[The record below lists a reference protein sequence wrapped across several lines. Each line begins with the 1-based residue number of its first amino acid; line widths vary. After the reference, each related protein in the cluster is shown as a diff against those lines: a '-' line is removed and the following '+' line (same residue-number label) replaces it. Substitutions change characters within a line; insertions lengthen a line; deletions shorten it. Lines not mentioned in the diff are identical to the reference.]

1 MTSRC
6 AAWRSA
12 LAGAVIAAGAWLAG
26 CATGSTTEQ
35 HPPVRRESFSAI
47 TFVDA
52 DPSGGASPEVK
63 KKFENTLSYLLFRN
77 STFVREP
84 GGLTIR
90 YRFTRFD
97 PGSQFTRWARHHVG
111 SGGEGKLTVEVD
123 YLDPGA
129 AQLASILVEAQIAG
143 GLTGGHADEAI
154 GKAADEVAAYTR
166 KYFR

>member
-1 MTSRC
+1 MKKLHAC
-6 AAWRSA
+6 AA
-12 LAGAVIAAGAWLAG
+12 LLIAAAALSLSA
-26 CATGSTTEQ
+26 CATGSTTEA
-35 HPPVRRESFSAI
+35 HPPARRESFSAI

-77 STFVREP
+77 STFVKEP

-90 YRFTRFD
+90 YRFTRYD
-97 PGSQFTRWARHHVG
+97 PGSQFTRWARHHIG

-123 YLDPGA
+123 FLDPGA
-129 AQLASILVEAQIAG
+129 AQLAGIVVESQIAG
-143 GLTGGHADEAI
+143 GITGGHADEAI

-166 KYFR
+166 QYFR